1 MRRVL
6 LAGLAAMGGV
16 AFATLIWPHVAAVV
30 FGVLVTALSA
40 IAAVPVAA
48 AVRWVRG
55 ELVSRRELRT
65 MPALD
70 VPAFP
75 APAAAT
81 PSLHELRMSA

>member
-48 AVRWVRG
+48 GDQVPEGAL
-55 ELVSRRELRT
+55 LV
-65 MPALD
+65 AL
-70 VPAFP
+70 
-75 APAAAT
+75 APEEAA
-81 PSLHELRMSA
+81 